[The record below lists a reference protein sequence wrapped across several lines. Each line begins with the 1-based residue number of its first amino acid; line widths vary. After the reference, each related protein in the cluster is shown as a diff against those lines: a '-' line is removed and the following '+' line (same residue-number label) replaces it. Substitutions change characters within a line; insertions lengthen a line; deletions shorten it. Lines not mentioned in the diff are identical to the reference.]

1 MEPLLDHL
9 SETVSSAKTL
19 EELSRPLLEMLMS
32 VTGMEST
39 YLTTIDLQC
48 NLQHVLFARN
58 TSQMQIPEGLSVS
71 WGVTLCKRALDQEQP
86 FANDVGLRW
95 GD

>member
-19 EELSRPLLEMLMS
+19 EDLSRPLLEMLVS

-39 YLTTIDLQC
+39 YLT
-48 NLQHVLFARN
+48 
-58 TSQMQIPEGLSVS
+58 
-71 WGVTLCKRALDQEQP
+71 
-86 FANDVGLRW
+86 
-95 GD
+95 